1 MNRRSFVE
9 GLLAAAAATVTGL
22 WGSIARA
29 ARPEQAFAAKTVP
42 DALRAALGIDQVTM
56 SDAISIK
63 APDLAENGAMVPVEV
78 STTLPNLTSLS
89 FLVEGNQMPLAAT
102 FELTPSVRHMLATRI
117 RMGKSSDV
125 VVVARAGNDCYAARK
140 HIKVTIGG
148 CGG

>member
-1 MNRRSFVE
+1 MNRRLFVE
-9 GLLAAAAATVTGL
+9 GLLATAVAAVSGL
-22 WGSIARA
+22 YGSIARA
-29 ARPEQAFAAKTVP
+29 ARPEPAFAAKSVP
-42 DALRAALGIDQVTM
+42 DALRAALGVETVTM

-78 STTLPNLTSLS
+78 SMTLPNVTSLS

-102 FELTPSVRHMLATRI
+102 FELTPNVRHMLATRI

-125 VVVARAGNDCYAARK
+125 IVVARAGDAYYAARK